1 MLKLVNQQVQD
12 AFNSIKDYIANLEK
26 KLDNQRTEMESKF
39 SEVGSLQQEKDSAVE
54 KLKQMEREMSELSS
68 VYEDL
73 KDRKDIEINLQE
85 VMKLYVILTEQV
97 LDGST
102 HIKILTLLHGA
113 KERMTKEELSKA
125 SGIQPAATLRAIF
138 DLRNNGL
145 VEYNEEADK
154 VKLVRRLFN

>member
-1 MLKLVNQQVQD
+1 MVNQQVQD